1 MWEPFTEKARKVI
14 VLAQEEAKRL
24 GNNYVGTEHLLL
36 GILAEGESIA
46 AKVLKSMDITL
57 NKVRREIE
65 ELIGKGNAKVSP
77 QDMTF
82 TPRAKKAIESAHD
95 EARRLG
101 HSYIGPEHLLLGIL
115 NDTEGVA
122 IKVLQKIGAN
132 TNRIKEEIYRFIGA
146 DIATKA
152 TSPRDYPKTPTLD
165 MYGRDL
171 TKLAREDKLDP
182 VIGRE
187 KEIQRV
193 IQILSRR
200 TKNNPVLIGEPG
212 VGKTAIVE
220 GLAQRIV
227 KGDIP
232 ELLKGKRVIALD
244 LAGLVA
250 GTKYRGE
257 FEERMKR
264 VMEEIREAAGS
275 IILFIDELHTI
286 IGAGAAEGAIDAA
299 NILKPA
305 LARGELQA
313 IGATTVDEYR
323 KHIEK
328 DPALERR
335 FQAVYVEEPTVEE
348 TINILKGLRDRY
360 EAHHKVR
367 ISDEAIEA
375 AAKLSHRYISD
386 RFLPDKAIDLIDEA
400 AAKVRLKLSN
410 VPKELKEIEK
420 RLEEIRREKEYLAH
434 SQEFA
439 KASKLKKEEEKL
451 LKKKEE
457 LELKWRIEANSPDN
471 PNAVV
476 TAEDVAE
483 VVSLWTGIP
492 VTRLTEDETQKLL
505 KMEEIL
511 KERIIGQDEA
521 IERLAKSI
529 RRARAG
535 LKDPKRPIGVF
546 LFLGP
551 TGVGKTE
558 TARALAE
565 FLFGS
570 EEALI
575 RIDMSEYMEKFSV
588 SRLIGA
594 PPGYV
599 GYEEGGQLTEAVR
612 RRPFSVVLLDEI
624 EKAHPD
630 VFNILLQLFEDG
642 RLTDSQGRTVSF
654 KNTIIIMTSNVGT
667 SETVES
673 RELGFR
679 TVKREEDLSKRYE
692 RMKNKVMEEVK
703 KLFKP
708 ELLNRIDEIIVFK
721 PLGIEELKKIVD
733 LLIKPLKNEL
743 KDKKIELE
751 VTDEVKEI
759 IVMHGYN
766 PNFGAR
772 PLRRSIQVLLEEPL
786 AEAYLRGEIKDG
798 DKVIAVVKEID
809 GEKRITF
816 EKVESDKEKVEVKLE
831 NEEAKPMEKQR

>member
-1 MWEPFTEKARKVI
+1 MWLDFTEKARKVM
-14 VLAQEEAKRL
+14 VLANEEAKRL
-24 GNNYVGTEHLLL
+24 GTNYVGTEHLLL

-57 NKVRREIE
+57 SKVRREVE
-65 ELIGKGNAKVSP
+65 ELLGKIERKFSTK
-77 QDMTF
+77 DIDF
-82 TPRAKKAIESAHD
+82 TPRAKRAIESAHD

-101 HSYIGPEHLLLGIL
+101 HEYIGPEHLLLGIL
-115 NDTEGVA
+115 NDKEGVA
-122 IKVLQKIGAN
+122 IKILQKLKADI
-132 TNRIKEEIYRFIGA
+132 TRIREEIYRFIG
-146 DIATKA
+146 
-152 TSPRDYPKTPTLD
+152 SPDVSARPLTPREQPKTPTLD
-165 MYGRDL
+165 NYGRDL
-171 TKLAREDKLDP
+171 TKLAREGKLDP

-227 KGDIP
+227 RGEIP
-232 ELLKGKRVIALD
+232 ELLKGKRVVALD
-244 LAGLVA
+244 LAGLIA

-313 IGATTVDEYR
+313 IGATTVKEYR
-323 KHIEK
+323 KHVEK

-335 FQAVYVEEPTVEE
+335 FQAVYVDEPTVEE

-375 AAKLSHRYISD
+375 AAKLSHRYITD

-400 AAKVRLKLSN
+400 AAKVRLRLSE
-410 VPKELKEIEK
+410 VPKELREIER

-439 KASKLKKEEEKL
+439 KANKLLKEEEKL
-451 LKKKEE
+451 KKRKEE
-457 LELKWRIEANSPDN
+457 LELKWRIESNLPDN

-476 TAEDVAE
+476 TAEDIAE
-483 VVSLWTGIP
+483 VVSMWTGIP
-492 VTRLTEDETQKLL
+492 VTKLTEDETQKLL
-505 KMEEIL
+505 RMEETL
-511 KERIIGQDEA
+511 KQRIIGQDEA

-570 EEALI
+570 EDALI
-575 RIDMSEYMEKFSV
+575 RIDMSEYMEKFAV

-624 EKAHPD
+624 EKAHPE

-667 SETVES
+667 SETIS
-673 RELGFR
+673 DRELGFR
-679 TVKREEDLSKRYE
+679 TVKHEEDINKRYE

-708 ELLNRIDEIIVFK
+708 ELLNRIDELIVFK
-721 PLGIEELKKIVD
+721 PLGVEELKKIVD
-733 LLIKPLKNEL
+733 LLAKPLIQEL
-743 KDKKIELE
+743 KERKIELE
-751 VTDEVKEI
+751 ITEEVKELV
-759 IVMHGYN
+759 VMHGYN

-786 AEAYLRGEIKDG
+786 AEAYLRGEIKEG
-798 DKVIAVVKEID
+798 DKIRAVLEEVD
-809 GEKRITF
+809 GEKRIRF
-816 EKVESDKEKVEVKLE
+816 KKIGEVQEEKEKV
-831 NEEAKPMEKQR
+831 